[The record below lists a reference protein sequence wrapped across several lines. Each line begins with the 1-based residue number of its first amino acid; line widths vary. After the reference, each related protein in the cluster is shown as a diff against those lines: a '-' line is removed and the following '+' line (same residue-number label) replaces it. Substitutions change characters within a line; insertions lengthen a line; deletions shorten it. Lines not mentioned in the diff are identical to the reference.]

1 MLVFEQILGKEKD
14 AYFSL
19 QDLLTDEKTRENIL
33 ILSLKAEDRSRTRYR
48 FQSDDGQDLCLRLAR
63 GTVLDDGDLLQAN
76 TGEYLIIKARAEDV
90 LTITS
95 PDYLQLIKAA
105 YHLGNRHT
113 PCEITPIYLRIGF
126 DPILAKML
134 AELGLEITQETV
146 AFYPQ
151 KGAYQHP

>member
-14 AYFSL
+14 FQISL
-19 QDLLTDEKTRENIL
+19 KDLQTDEKIREKIL
-33 ILSLKAEDRSRTRYR
+33 RLSLKAEDRSRSRYR
-48 FQSDDGQDLCLRLAR
+48 FQSDEGQDVFLRLAR
-63 GTVLDDGDLLQAN
+63 GIVLDEGDLLQAK
-76 TGEYLIIKARAEDV
+76 TGEFLIIKARYEDV

-95 PDYLQLIKAA
+95 PNYLQLIKAA

-113 PCEITPIYLRIGF
+113 PCEITPNYLRIGF